1 MKENSRM
8 TLPPDLQRILHD
20 IDQADRAG
28 VVLADSCTDEQ
39 FYWRPRSGEGWSIAQ
54 CLDHLGTMNVVYGN
68 AIRTGI
74 DAAKAHGSTRG
85 GPAKPGYFGRRF
97 VQSMEPPVK
106 RRLRSPRQ
114 GTPTPMKERRSIL
127 DAYRAGHDLVRG
139 LIADAAEIDIN
150 RAGFPNPF
158 LPLVRFSIA
167 TGLLVIAAHDRRHLW
182 QAEQVKQAPGFPA
195 RSI

>member
-1 MKENSRM
+1 M

-39 FYWRPRSGEGWSIAQ
+39 FYWQPRGGEGWSVAQ
-54 CLDHLGTMNVVYGN
+54 CLDHLGTMNLVYGD
-68 AIRTGI
+68 AIRKGVDT
-74 DAAKAHGSTRG
+74 ARAHGSIRRE
-85 GPAKPGYFGRRF
+85 PARPGYFGGKF

-106 RRLRSPRQ
+106 RRLRAP
-114 GTPTPMKERRSIL
+114 RRSKPMLKNDRRAIL

-139 LIADAAEIDIN
+139 LIADAAGIDIN
-150 RAGFPNPF
+150 RARFPNPF
-158 LPLVRFSIA
+158 IPLLRFSIA

-182 QAEQVKQAPGFPA
+182 QAEQVKQAPDFPA
-195 RSI
+195 STRAEIRR